1 MSMDINKI
9 FGMFGADDNKTPIY
23 SKEDLE
29 TMKKLEEYKETPM
42 FKIGMFKKLIFNHIS
57 YKDKVISL
65 FKNVKPELEIWELEE
80 AGEHITFERGWEFI
94 GQCKLQ
100 DDRWKSSLIIAHD
113 IELETAIKLTMNYFQ
128 GIEEYE
134 KCAYLKKI
142 IDFLEKNLETKP

>member
-1 MSMDINKI
+1 MDINKI
-9 FGMFGADDNKTPIY
+9 FGMFGEGEDKQPIY

-29 TMKKLEEYKETPM
+29 TMKKLEDFKETPM

-65 FKNVKPELEIWELEE
+65 FKNVKPELEVWELEE
-80 AGEHITFERGWEFI
+80 AGEHITFERGWDYI
-94 GQCKLQ
+94 SQCKLN
-100 DDRWKSSLIIAHD
+100 DERWESCLIVAHD
-113 IELETAIKLTMNYFQ
+113 LEFETAIKLTINYFQ

-142 IDFLEKNLETKP
+142 LDFLEKNLEA